1 MHACQN
7 ADEATLGEC
16 SQYTWGQGHHSKDLD
31 KLGEWDNSN
40 LIKFYK
46 DRWSPLSKKDN
57 FSPSQVWNPVLASAI
72 YKKDV
77 DQLNLQLMETFF
89 SGSSMYG

>member
-1 MHACQN
+1 MHTCQN
-7 ADEATLGEC
+7 EDEATLGGC

-31 KLGEWDNSN
+31 KLGEWDNSH

-46 DRWSPLSKKDN
+46 NKSPVPKKDN
-57 FSPSQVWNPVLASAI
+57 FSPSQVWNPVLASTM

-77 DQLNLQLMETFF
+77 DQQNL
-89 SGSSMYG
+89 